1 MAINKSLGIALLAVA
16 ALSAKTST
24 SLFEIRGVASAPSA
38 ASEKMTYTG
47 PDHQI
52 QSISVQKRTLLDLS
66 AVASAAVVGDT
77 LQITLTPA
85 GSLRLAQSASPRIA
99 ILIDGKVR
107 EIQTETKGAVIAVHG
122 LSPAEANDFAAR
134 INAAAGK

>member
-1 MAINKSLGIALLAVA
+1 
-16 ALSAKTST
+16 
-24 SLFEIRGVASAPSA
+24 
-38 ASEKMTYTG
+38 MTYTG
-47 PDHQI
+47 PDHQT
-52 QSISVQKRTLLDLS
+52 QSISVQKRLLLDLS

-85 GSLRLAQSASPRIA
+85 GSLRLAQATNPRIA

-107 EIQTETKGAVIAVHG
+107 EIQTATKGAVIAVHG
-122 LSPAEANDFAAR
+122 LSPAEANDLAAR